1 MSSVADAEFTLRFYT
16 IFLPIF
22 QAIPEHARIHLSIW
36 PLQNPSGM
44 HKQKTIQIKEC
55 FR

>member
-1 MSSVADAEFTLRFYT
+1 MSSVAETEFTPMFYT

-36 PLQNPSGM
+36 PLQNPSEM
-44 HKQKTIQIKEC
+44 HKQKIIHIN
-55 FR
+55 